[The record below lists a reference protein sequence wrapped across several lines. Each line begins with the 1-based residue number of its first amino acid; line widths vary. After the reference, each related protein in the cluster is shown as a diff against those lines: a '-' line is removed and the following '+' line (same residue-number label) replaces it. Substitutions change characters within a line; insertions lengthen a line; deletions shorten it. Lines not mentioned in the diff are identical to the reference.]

1 MQITYLTR
9 DVHAQHIKDLAI
21 KKEREREKRYFTK
34 ENIQMKNKHVNI
46 QSTSSIIKGNE
57 N

>member
-21 KKEREREKRYFTK
+21 KKEREKIYFTK
-34 ENIQMKNKHVNI
+34 EDIQMKNKHVNI
-46 QSTSSIIKGNE
+46 QSTSLIIKGNE